1 MYVNEEKVNEVKFID
16 EMNFESA
23 GKKFR
28 LIQLDPKINS
38 EGHLELPEEVKGK
51 ELLLYHPDYWPQEIE
66 WGQTENQISMVS
78 IKQERSFKNFDQK
91 ATDGAE
97 YFYKRADQYYSDGK
111 FADAI
116 KNFRNAIRLVP
127 RSISYL
133 GIGWA
138 YFDAEQLEKAVKQC
152 HIGLELKLLD
162 DPADEQAIKELLREL
177 IATCGESAN

>member
-1 MYVNEEKVNEVKFID
+1 MGNRTERHLIALDQRVYMRLENWKKKLFPDQTLEV
-16 EMNFESA
+16 E
-23 GKKFR
+23 GKK
-28 LIQLDPKINS
+28 
-38 EGHLELPEEVKGK
+38 
-51 ELLLYHPDYWPQEIE
+51 LLLHHPDYWPQEIE
-66 WGQTENQISMVS
+66 WGQIKEPISMTS
-78 IKQERSFKNFDQK
+78 IKQERSFKDFHQK

-111 FADAI
+111 FTDAI
-116 KNFRNAIRLVP
+116 KNHRNAIRLVP

-152 HIGLELKLLD
+152 QIGLELKLLD

-177 IATCGESAN
+177 LNTCEDSAN